1 MKRTF
6 QQATLKESA
15 HMVSELEWLPPV
27 AEQFLIEGEQKE
39 EKGFL
44 RNFCQTLFQQK
55 QTVY

>member
-1 MKRTF
+1 
-6 QQATLKESA
+6 
-15 HMVSELEWLPPV
+15 MVSELEWLPPV

-39 EKGFL
+39 EKGSL

>member
-1 MKRTF
+1 M
-6 QQATLKESA
+6 A
-15 HMVSELEWLPPV
+15 SELEWPLPV

-39 EKGFL
+39 EKGSL